1 MQVKNVCPPPTFA
14 AGDKRDGFH
23 ILRVEQIPEIRVTA
37 YEIEHERTGAKILHL
52 HCDDRENLFSIG
64 FRTPPR
70 DSTGVPHIL
79 EHSVLAGSERYPLKD
94 VFNELLR
101 GTLQTFINAFTY
113 PDKTIYPV
121 ASQEKSDFFNLARV
135 YADLVLRPRLLKETF
150 FQEGHHLELL
160 TPGDLSS
167 PLIIS
172 GIVYNEMKGAYS

>member
-1 MQVKNVCPPPTFA
+1 MERKKSGCPPPSLS
-14 AGDKRDGFH
+14 AGERRQGFH
-23 ILRVEQIPEIRVTA
+23 IRRIEQIPDIRVTA
-37 YEIEHERTGAKILHL
+37 YEIEHEQTGAKVLHL
-52 HCDDRENLFSIG
+52 HCDDRENLFAIG

-121 ASQEKSDFFNLARV
+121 A
-135 YADLVLRPRLLKETF
+135 
-150 FQEGHHLELL
+150 
-160 TPGDLSS
+160 
-167 PLIIS
+167 
-172 GIVYNEMKGAYS
+172 